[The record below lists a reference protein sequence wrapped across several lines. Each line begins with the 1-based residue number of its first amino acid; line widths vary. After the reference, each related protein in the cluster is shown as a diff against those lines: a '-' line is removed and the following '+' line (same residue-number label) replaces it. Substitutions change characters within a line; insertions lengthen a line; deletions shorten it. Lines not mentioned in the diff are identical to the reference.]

1 MAKKDNGG
9 FVLGALLGAAVAGL
23 TALLYTPKS
32 GEELRKI
39 VSKDVDKLID
49 RARDY
54 KDTVVERGVEMYDSA
69 AEVASEKSEDIKLNV
84 QLTAENLKN
93 QFNDL
98 KEDGK
103 KFVAKKEEQLDE
115 LTEDIEIEVN
125 QAEEKAQEFA
135 EDLSEDV
142 ADKAGEFKHE
152 VADKAEEMEHEVSE
166 KVDEIQE

>member
-1 MAKKDNGG
+1 M
-9 FVLGALLGAAVAGL
+9 GAAVAGL
-23 TALLYTPKS
+23 TALLYAPKS
-32 GEELRKI
+32 GDELRKS

-69 AEVASEKSEDIKLNV
+69 AEVASEKTEDIMLNV

-93 QFNDL
+93 QFNEL

-125 QAEEKAQEFA
+125 QSKEKAQEFA
-135 EDLSEDV
+135 EKLSEDV
-142 ADKAGEFKHE
+142 ADKA
-152 VADKAEEMEHEVSE
+152 EEIEHEVSE
-166 KVDEIQE
+166 EVEEIQE